1 MTVTLRKKV
10 RITAEQWRRIEIEA
24 EKRKISPNGLL
35 VGLAIE
41 ALDRREWPRTELE
54 IHLVRSSLFAAQ
66 VLARDLVAQGRQD
79 LVDEIRR
86 DISRFAPELPH
97 ETDQTETA

>member
-1 MTVTLRKKV
+1 MTATLQKKV

-24 EKRKISPNGLL
+24 ENRKISPNGLL
-35 VGLAIE
+35 VDLAIE

-54 IHLVRSSLFAAQ
+54 IHLVRSAIFCAQ
-66 VLARDLVAQGRQD
+66 VLSRDLVEQGRKD

-86 DISRFAPELPH
+86 DISRIAPELPQ
-97 ETDQTETA
+97 ETDTDAQ

>member
-1 MTVTLRKKV
+1 MTETLQKRV

-54 IHLVRSSLFAAQ
+54 IHLVRSSIFCTQ
-66 VLARDLVAQGRQD
+66 VLSRDLVAQGRKD

-86 DISRFAPELPH
+86 DISRFVPELPPNAD
-97 ETDQTETA
+97 TDAQ

>member
-1 MTVTLRKKV
+1 MTVTLQKRV

-54 IHLVRSSLFAAQ
+54 IHLVRSSIFCAQ
-66 VLARDLVAQGRQD
+66 VLSRDLVAQGRQD

-86 DISRFAPELPH
+86 DISGFVPELPRNP
-97 ETDQTETA
+97 DKDAQ